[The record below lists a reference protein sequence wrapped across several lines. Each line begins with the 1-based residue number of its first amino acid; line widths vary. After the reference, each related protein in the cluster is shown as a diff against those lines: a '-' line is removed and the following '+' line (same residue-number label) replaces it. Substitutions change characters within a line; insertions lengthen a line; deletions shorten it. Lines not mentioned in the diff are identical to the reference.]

1 MIGRPYLA
9 VLTVFPPPSFQPARP
24 PLIAA
29 TFVYPFSIR
38 ICAARA
44 LVCSAFQVQ

>member
-1 MIGRPYLA
+1 M
-9 VLTVFPPPSFQPARP
+9 
-24 PLIAA
+24 AA
-29 TFVYPFSIR
+29 TFSRLKPFSIR